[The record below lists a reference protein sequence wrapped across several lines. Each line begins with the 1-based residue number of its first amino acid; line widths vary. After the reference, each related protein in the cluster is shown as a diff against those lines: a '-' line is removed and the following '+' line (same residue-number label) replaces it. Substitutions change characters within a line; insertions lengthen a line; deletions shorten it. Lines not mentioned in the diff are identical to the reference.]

1 MSSMTK
7 YPDDTAH
14 KVLMTAMSM
23 FGTEG
28 VDAVSLRRINT
39 ESGTANT
46 SAVHYYFSNKDG
58 LVQAIID
65 FLHEKIWH
73 PALVELQDLVAEE
86 PDLRT
91 VLEVGMWPG
100 KQVLLKESW
109 GIDAQSFCF
118 QVITGLRNDYRL
130 AFKKITDP
138 QVTLMIRALRE
149 LLPEISEETLKQ
161 RIKFLMTEA
170 LVGHWT
176 RTRIMHAVGLPN
188 WTERIEQIYY
198 DEYIDYTMGGLLA
211 PSSR

>member
-73 PALVELQDLVAEE
+73 PAFRD
-86 PDLRT
+86 
-91 VLEVGMWPG
+91 G
-100 KQVLLKESW
+100 
-109 GIDAQSFCF
+109 
-118 QVITGLRNDYRL
+118 
-130 AFKKITDP
+130 
-138 QVTLMIRALRE
+138 
-149 LLPEISEETLKQ
+149 
-161 RIKFLMTEA
+161 
-170 LVGHWT
+170 
-176 RTRIMHAVGLPN
+176 
-188 WTERIEQIYY
+188 
-198 DEYIDYTMGGLLA
+198 
-211 PSSR
+211 